1 MLSLL
6 EIYLLLLTFISIK
19 DAASLSPALTRSL
32 KKLVANTAATILSTA
47 PIINGVACYAV
58 DFTAPDGSFTFRY
71 PESFKVSEKMLG
83 LTVKTHEYEVF
94 LKSEYVKG
102 FNAGVT
108 VDKVKIKDIREFS
121 SPVDLAA
128 RVIDV
133 EKKKDADW
141 YIIEP
146 RRTKVLDA
154 VQQESSPISYIL
166 NYQVDS
172 SRGFKRYIVKTAVN
186 NKMLYVFTVQCNEE
200 SFDEVKP
207 LAMELIDS
215 FSFTSAS

>member
-1 MLSLL
+1 
-6 EIYLLLLTFISIK
+6 
-19 DAASLSPALTRSL
+19 
-32 KKLVANTAATILSTA
+32 
-47 PIINGVACYAV
+47 
-58 DFTAPDGSFTFRY
+58 
-71 PESFKVSEKMLG
+71 MLG